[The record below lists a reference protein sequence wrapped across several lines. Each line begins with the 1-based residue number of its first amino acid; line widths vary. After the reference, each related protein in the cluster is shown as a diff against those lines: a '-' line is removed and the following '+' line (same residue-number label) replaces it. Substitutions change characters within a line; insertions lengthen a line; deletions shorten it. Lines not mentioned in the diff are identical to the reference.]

1 MSPSR
6 SLIAL
11 TAALCLAVAAAVPVG
26 AAGTAAPRFGVL
38 QQAALQ
44 SPRALSATMLA
55 VAAAGKR
62 LVAVGER
69 GIVLLS
75 DDGGARWRQ
84 AATPVQASLT
94 AVQFVDERQGWAV
107 GHLGVVLHSG
117 DGGETWTKQLDGLQ
131 LPALFEQAARADAA
145 AAPAYRDYVQ
155 LLADDGPDKPLLA
168 LHFQDARR
176 GIVVG
181 AYNLALG
188 TEDGGATWTPLS
200 ARLPNPRSLHLYG
213 VAVSGASI
221 VLAGEQGLLLRS
233 DNGGRDFAVLES
245 PYRGSWFGLLATRG
259 DRLLVYGLRGAA
271 YVSADRGSSW
281 TQASTE
287 LPVSISGAAEL
298 SDGTLVLGSSA
309 GDLLVS
315 RDQGRSFQR
324 RDGPPQPPIAGLVP
338 TQDGAL
344 ALAGLRGPQR
354 VDLAAPPA
362 AR

>member
-1 MSPSR
+1 MSSSR
-6 SLIAL
+6 SLIAFAC
-11 TAALCLAVAAAVPVG
+11 TLCLVIATLPGSAAT
-26 AAGTAAPRFGVL
+26 AGAPRFGVL

-44 SPRALSATMLA
+44 SPRALSSTMLA
-55 VAAAGKR
+55 MAVAGQR

-75 DDGGARWRQ
+75 DDRGASWRQ
-84 AATPVQASLT
+84 AATPVQTSLT
-94 AVQFVDERQGWAV
+94 AVQFVDERHGWAV

-131 LPALFEQAARADAA
+131 LPALFEQSARADAA
-145 AAPAYRDYVQ
+145 AAPAYLDYVQ
-155 LLADDGPDKPLLA
+155 LLADDGPDKPFLA
-168 LHFQDARR
+168 LHFQDAKR

-181 AYNLALG
+181 AYNLALT
-188 TEDGGATWTPLS
+188 TEDGGATWVPLS
-200 ARLPNPRSLHLYG
+200 ARLPNPKSLHLYG
-213 VAVSGASI
+213 IAVSGRSI
-221 VLAGEQGLLLRS
+221 VMAGEQGLLLRS

-245 PYRGSWFGLLATRG
+245 PYKGSWFGLLATRG

-281 TQASTE
+281 TQANTE

-298 SDGTLVLGSSA
+298 ADGTLVLGSSA
-309 GDLLVS
+309 GDLLIS

-324 RDGPPQPPIAGLVP
+324 RGGPQQPPITGLVP

-354 VDLAAPPA
+354 LDLTAPVA